1 VKRNKINKTLKGFNK
16 HTKNK
21 TQTMKLLLKPTL
33 AIAIMLQLFFYSC
46 TSNPN
51 TSTGKTQTD
60 SVAANVKMYT
70 HTWDEII
77 NHGKLDLFNDSNFTR
92 DVVMH
97 AHPDIAGIDSAR
109 AYYANYLTGFSNI
122 QFIIKDCFGQG
133 DKLVKHWE
141 FKGKHTGTFFGIPA
155 TGKEVDV
162 EGVTLV
168 KMRGGKIAEE
178 QDFFDNYEFMKQLGL
193 IK

>member
-1 VKRNKINKTLKGFNK
+1 MRSILKFSIAAILIVFIGVPFHSCSSANKSR
-16 HTKNK
+16 
-21 TQTMKLLLKPTL
+21 QAP
-33 AIAIMLQLFFYSC
+33 
-46 TSNPN
+46 
-51 TSTGKTQTD
+51 TD
-60 SVAANVKMYT
+60 SVEANIKMYT

-77 NHGKLDLFNDSNFTR
+77 NHGRLDMFNDSNFTT

-97 AHPDIAGIDSAR
+97 TNPDRVGIDSAR

-122 QFIIKDCFGQG
+122 TFTIKDVFGQG
-133 DKLVKHWE
+133 DKLVKHWD
-141 FKGKHTGTFFGIPA
+141 FKGRHTGTFFGIPP
-155 TGKEVDV
+155 TGKDVDV

-193 IK
+193 IKQ